1 MTTIRED
8 MLAKELTDFCIN
20 QEKRT
25 RQRGSLFHSLLKVVF
40 TVLLGTSLSAN
51 TNPDRHS
58 VW

>member
-8 MLAKELTDFCIN
+8 KLAKELTDFCIN

-25 RQRGSLFHSLLKVVF
+25 RQRGSLFRSLLQVVL

-51 TNPDRHS
+51 NDPDRHS
-58 VW
+58 LW

>member
-8 MLAKELTDFCIN
+8 KLAKELTDFCIY

-25 RQRGSLFHSLLKVVF
+25 KQRGSLFHSLLKVVF
-40 TVLLGTSLSAN
+40 TVLLGTALPPN
-51 TNPDRHS
+51 NNPDRHS